1 MMNDEIKIPKE
12 LPKNEIWA
20 NYFIEGF
27 QSIFHYTLADLWDA
41 MVIGILNIFN
51 LLRITLIQAKLIDKL

>member
-1 MMNDEIKIPKE
+1 MNDEIKIPKE
-12 LPKNEIWA
+12 LPKNEIWV

-41 MVIGILNIFN
+41 RVIGILNIFN
-51 LLRITLIQAKLIDKL
+51 PLRITLIQTKLIDKL